1 MILNKS
7 IEMVAAF
14 NKDGKVIPV
23 RFRVFSEDE
32 SYTVFT
38 VNKILRVDEAKSN
51 MENVILFNC
60 KSTINNIEKD
70 IELKYIKDTC
80 MWYLNKINA

>member
-38 VNKILRVDEAKSN
+38 VNKILRVDETKSN

-60 KSTINNIEKD
+60 KSTINNTEKD

-80 MWYLNKINA
+80 MWFLNKINA